1 MAVAIK
7 KTAAIAIAAGLT
19 FAGSAGVA
27 ATEAVAQAPAATVNT
42 DPYITGNTGTLTIHK
57 RLNPAQT
64 GTPTGNAEGTPA
76 GTAVQGVNFK
86 ITNLGYNVKNQSEF
100 NEAVKLTAADAATRA
115 AARPAD
121 DQATGTTD
129 AKGEIKLENQAV
141 GVYYVEE
148 LTTGTPKLADGT
160 DVQGLVPAPGF
171 VVFLPMT
178 NPQASQSGADDAQ
191 TRWNYDVHVYP
202 KNTQSKTEKTVVD
215 ANKNVGDTVDYAIT
229 ANIPSK
235 TNNDKLD
242 SFNIVDA
249 YNSNELSDMAIKSV
263 EIIKADGTVAEA
275 LATGFALGDETEYKA
290 PANGAIDNS
299 TGTET
304 VNVQRTISF
313 SDLTRLEANRGLRV
327 RVNLTAKL
335 KEIGNGDGDVAN
347 RARSYGQI
355 GYGDGTTKPFDTPET
370 KVVTYL
376 GKLLVNKTGDDG
388 KALAGAT
395 FQLYRCTP
403 GADGA
408 APTLINQGGDPQQG
422 NKAAPLTVNG
432 NNSWTTNDKGLI
444 TIDGLHVTD
453 IQNSTETIDNS
464 YCLVETKAP
473 AGYELLT
480 QPVIF
485 NLAKT
490 DRKENT
496 VGDTTVTLSKQV
508 DITNNKSTTPK
519 LPATGGM
526 GILIVVLAGLAI
538 IGGGAYAA
546 RRNAA

>member
-27 ATEAVAQAPAATVNT
+27 LESASTAVAQVNS
-42 DPYITGNTGTLTIHK
+42 DPTITGDTGTLTIHK
-57 RLNPAQT
+57 RLNPAST
-64 GTPTGNAEGTPA
+64 GNPTGNAETNPT
-76 GTAVQGVNFK
+76 GTAVQGVTFK
-86 ITNLGYNVKNQSEF
+86 ITDLGYNVKNQAAF
-100 NEAVKLTAADAATRA
+100 NEAAKLTAAQAAQRA
-115 AARPAD
+115 SGPNRTSIT
-121 DQATGTTD
+121 QKTD
-129 AKGEIKLENQAV
+129 ANGEIKLENQAV

-148 LTTGTPKLADGT
+148 LATGTPMVDGKAA
-160 DVQGLVPAPGF
+160 QGLVPAPGF

-178 NPQASQSGADDAQ
+178 NPQDSAAGANDAQ
-191 TRWNYDVHVYP
+191 ARWNYDVHVYP

-215 ANKNVGDTVDYAIT
+215 ANKNVGDVVDYAIT
-229 ANIPSK
+229 ANIPGK
-235 TNNDKLD
+235 TNNDSLK

-249 YNSNELSDMAIKSV
+249 YNNAELSAMQVKNV
-263 EIIKADGTVAEA
+263 EIISADGKVIET
-275 LATGFALGDETEYKA
+275 LQGGYALGDEVAYVA
-290 PANGAIDNS
+290 PNAGGIENA
-299 TGTET
+299 TGSET

-313 SDLTRLEANRGLRV
+313 SDLNRLEANRGQRV
-327 RVNLTAKL
+327 RVNLTAQL
-335 KEIGNGDGDVAN
+335 MAIGAGDGDVAN

-355 GYGDGTTKPFDTPET
+355 GYGDGTTKTFDTPET

-388 KALAGAT
+388 KALPGAT
-395 FQLYRCTP
+395 FELYRCTP
-403 GADGA
+403 GANGA
-408 APTLINQGGDPQQG
+408 AATLINQDGSAPDQG
-422 NKAAPLTVNG
+422 AKAGALKVNG
-432 NNSWTTNDKGLI
+432 ATSWTTNEQGLI

-480 QPVIF
+480 QPVVF
-485 NLAKT
+485 NLKKD

-496 VGDTTVTLSKQV
+496 VGTTTVTLSKQV
-508 DITNNKSTTPK
+508 DVTNNRSTTLK

-546 RRNAA
+546 RRNSAA